1 MAKKIM
7 SKKIIFS
14 NEMKDV
20 YGSLGLVLISGTI
33 ALDLWL
39 DLSVYVFSLMLIV
52 GIYLTFLDLH
62 GLYQFWK
69 SRKNN

>member
-14 NEMKDV
+14 NEMKDT

-52 GIYLTFLDLH
+52 GIYLLFLDLH

>member
-7 SKKIIFS
+7 SKKIIYS
-14 NEMKDV
+14 NEMKDTI
-20 YGSLGLVLISGTI
+20 GSLGMVLTSGTV

-39 DLSVYVFSLMLIV
+39 DLSVYVLIPMLII
-52 GIYLTFLDLH
+52 GIYLSSFHLH
-62 GLYQFWK
+62 GLYQIWK

>member
-7 SKKIIFS
+7 
-14 NEMKDV
+14 KDA
-20 YGSLGLVLISGTI
+20 YGSLGVVLISGTVV
-33 ALDLWL
+33 LDLWL

-52 GIYLTFLDLH
+52 GIYLSSYHLH
-62 GLYQFWK
+62 GLYQIWK

>member
-14 NEMKDV
+14 NEMKDT

-52 GIYLTFLDLH
+52 GIYLFFLDLH